1 MSVEEILKMMG
12 KELGEGRTS
21 TIERENSTLK
31 TRSRRSG

>member
-21 TIERENSTLK
+21 IIERENSTLK
-31 TRSRRSG
+31 TRS